1 MSRIREY
8 QCQGC
13 GRTFTVTD
21 CQLSGRVF
29 CGQCPPPM
37 SEPIMFMV
45 DIERHND
52 GEEGIY
58 GPSG

>member
-1 MSRIREY
+1 
-8 QCQGC
+8 
-13 GRTFTVTD
+13 
-21 CQLSGRVF
+21 
-29 CGQCPPPM
+29 M